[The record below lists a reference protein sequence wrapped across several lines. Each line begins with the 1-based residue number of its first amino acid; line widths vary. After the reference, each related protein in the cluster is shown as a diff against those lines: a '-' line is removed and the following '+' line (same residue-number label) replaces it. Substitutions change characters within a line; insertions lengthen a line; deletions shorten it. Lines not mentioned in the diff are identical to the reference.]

1 MISKYCYLN
10 KFQNSNQWNLQQVSI
25 MQKIS
30 TPFRSFFPDSGFF
43 FFLYF
48 LFLESILKI
57 YKDPTFLQGEGQG
70 KFI

>member
-1 MISKYCYLN
+1 
-10 KFQNSNQWNLQQVSI
+10 
-25 MQKIS
+25 MQKKVHL
-30 TPFRSFFPDSGFF
+30 FPLEAFSRIPGFF